1 MDESRYCVWWVGI
14 VCDEVGIVCD
24 EVGIVCDKVGI
35 VCDQVGIVCDDLY
48 LTHWYDLK
56 KNRPYSNIFYS
67 ILLYTL
73 IYY

>member
-56 KNRPYSNIFYS
+56 KTVLILTYS
-67 ILLYTL
+67 ILFFYIL
-73 IYY
+73 